1 MEKVI
6 TITRKIQLLFN
17 TSDKDQ
23 VKEWYK
29 KLYEWEETVFRA
41 ANYISSHHYLQ
52 ENVKDMIY
60 YTEDVKKKLANIEKD
75 EDGILTTSK
84 QNSTYQMLSAKFKGN
99 IPMAILA
106 CLNAQVVSVYAKE
119 RKKYWK
125 GECSLRTYKRGM
137 PIPIDPRNCGEF
149 VLNERENY
157 NFTLYGINFQTNF
170 GRDNSGNRIIFDRS
184 LKGEYKLCT
193 SSIQMAGTKMFLL
206 AVFQFE
212 KDNLQLSPD
221 VAIEASLSVDT
232 PIIAGIGTKNIY
244 IGSKEEFMYRRIAIQ
259 GALRR
264 IQKGSRFNKGGKGRE
279 KKMQATEHFHDMER
293 NYVNTRIHGY
303 TRKLINLCIQ
313 NKAGVLILKNQL
325 AKEED
330 AKANE
335 FVLRN
340 WSYYGMKEKIAYKA
354 AKAGIE
360 VIVE

>member
-1 MEKVI
+1 MSKLIV
-6 TITRKIQLLFN
+6 ITRKIQLLFN
-17 TSDKDQ
+17 TNDKDQ

-60 YTEDVKKKLANIEKD
+60 YTEDVKKKLANITKD

-84 QNSTYQMLSAKFKGN
+84 QNSTYQMISAKFKGT

-106 CLNAQVVSVYAKE
+106 CLNADIVSVYNKE

-125 GECSLRTYKRGM
+125 GECSLRTYRRGM
-137 PIPIDPRNCGEF
+137 PIPIDPRNASEF
-149 VLNERENY
+149 VLNERDNY
-157 NFTLYGINFQTNF
+157 NFTLYGINFSTNF
-170 GRDNSGNRIIFDRS
+170 GRDNSGNRIVFDRS
-184 LKGEYKLCT
+184 LKGEYKLCQ
-193 SSIQMAGTKMFLL
+193 SSIQMKGTKMFLL

-212 KDNLQLSPD
+212 QDKLDLNAD

-232 PIIAGIGTKNIY
+232 PIIAGVGSKNIY
-244 IGSKEEFMYRRIAIQ
+244 IGSKEEFLYRRVAIQ
-259 GALRR
+259 GAMRR
-264 IQKGSRFNKGGKGRE
+264 MQRGSRFNKGGKGRE
-279 KKMQATEHFHDMER
+279 KKMKTLDHFHDLER
-293 NYVNTRIHGY
+293 NYIQTRIHAY
-303 TRKLINLCIQ
+303 TRKLIDICIQ
-313 NKAGVLILKNQL
+313 NKAGTLILKNQVV
-325 AKEED
+325 KEED
-330 AKANE
+330 AKENE

-340 WSYYGMKEKIAYKA
+340 WSYHGMKEKISYKA

>member
-1 MEKVI
+1 MSKAI

-17 TSDKDQ
+17 SSDKAE
-23 VKEWYK
+23 VKEYYK

-75 EDGILTTSK
+75 ADGILTTSK
-84 QNSTYQMLSAKFKGN
+84 QNTTYQMLSNKFKGN

-119 RKKYWK
+119 RKKYWL

-137 PIPIDPRNCGEF
+137 PIPIDPRNASEF
-149 VLNERENY
+149 VLNERDNY
-157 NFTLYGINFQTNF
+157 NFTLYGINFSTNF
-170 GRDNSGNRIIFDRS
+170 GRDSSGNRIIFDRS

-193 SSIQMAGTKMFLL
+193 SSIQMKGTKMFLL

-212 KDNLQLSPD
+212 KDNFALSED

-232 PIIAGIGTKNIY
+232 PIVAGIGSKNIY
-244 IGSKEEFMYRRIAIQ
+244 IGSKDEFLYRRIAIQ

-279 KKMQATEHFHDMER
+279 KKMQATDRFHQLEK
-293 NYVNTRIHGY
+293 NYIQTRIHGY
-303 TRKLINLCIQ
+303 TKKLIDLCVQ
-313 NKAGVLILKNQL
+313 NKAGVLILKNQVQKEDD
-325 AKEED
+325 AKE
-330 AKANE
+330 NE

-340 WSYYGMKEKIAYKA
+340 WSFYGMREKIQYKA
-354 AKAGIE
+354 DRAGIQ